1 MTGGNRR
8 RGKGQKM
15 KYRIESEVTMK
26 GVDAVINYTFEHEF
40 ADGVTAEEI
49 EKERRR
55 RIATTFILAKSKAVK
70 VERVG

>member
-1 MTGGNRR
+1 
-8 RGKGQKM
+8 M

-55 RIATTFILAKSKAVK
+55 RIATTFILAKSKAIK